1 MANLYIYRIDSTS
14 CRVRVENLDTD
25 YSQGGRWISFDIFRG
40 SSLVGYYTITL
51 DDGVS
56 RSDYVDFKDLIPDTK
71 YVIEATIGGIVG
83 SSNVHLDDYFY
94 TEPPDL
100 VVPSPD
106 IWTTGYDYIEV
117 DWDSTGADYY
127 AFELYKGSSLIERG
141 QTSKLYKK
149 FSGLIPDTLYKVY
162 VYSVIGSLE
171 SAAGTDS
178 DYTDAIPYPSFS
190 VYDKDATI
198 IILSIS
204 NNFDLDYYDIYV
216 DGTYHGYT
224 DAGSS
229 GSTLYII
236 DNLAP
241 LTTYGIRLT
250 GKWNGYFSVKS
261 PTLYVATLDSP
272 RPDNWNWE
280 YTIASGQPFYN
291 QVGDNV
297 FLMRAAHWNAF
308 TARINEFRDYKSKL
322 QYTFTT
328 ATTSTTEVGIR
339 NCINQAITVINTMG
353 FSQPSISS
361 GDNVAASVFLTMRNN
376 LNSIP

>member
-14 CRVRVENLDTD
+14 CRVRVENLDTG
-25 YSQGGRWISFDIFRG
+25 YSQGGRWISFEIFRG
-40 SSLVGYYTITL
+40 SSLIDYYTITL

-56 RSDYVDFKDLIPDTK
+56 RSDYVEFEDLIPDTR

-83 SSNVHLDDYFY
+83 SSNVYLDDDFY

-106 IWTTGYDYIEV
+106 IWTGGRDYLEV
-117 DWDSTGADYY
+117 AWNSTGADYY
-127 AFELYKGSSLIERG
+127 AFELYKGSSLVEWG
-141 QTSKLYKK
+141 QTTKGYVT
-149 FSGLIPDTLYKVY
+149 FDGLVPDTLYKVY
-162 VYSVIGSLE
+162 VYSVIGSSE

-178 DYTDAIPYPSFS
+178 AYTAGVPYPSFS

-204 NNFDLDYYDIYV
+204 NGFDLDYYDIYV

-229 GSTLYII
+229 GSELYTI
-236 DNLAP
+236 DNLSP
-241 LTTYGIRLT
+241 LTTYGIRIV
-250 GKWNGYFSVKS
+250 GEWNGYFSVKS
-261 PTLYVATLDSP
+261 PTLYVTTLDSP
-272 RPDNWNWE
+272 RPDNWVWE

-291 QVGDNV
+291 QVGDIV

-308 TARINEFRDYKSKL
+308 TARINEFRDYASRT

-339 NCINQAITVINTMG
+339 NCINQAITAINAMG
-353 FSQPSISS
+353 FSQPSVSS
-361 GDNVAASVFLTMRNN
+361 GGNVAASVFLTMRNN